1 MKLWFERAYLAGAAG
16 ATVGRED
23 GVRSGVEVTV
33 GADGRVASVS
43 VDVAEPRDPAVRC
56 YAGLALP
63 GAQNAHSHAF
73 HRLLRGRTHGDGG
86 SFWTWRDVMYRA
98 AAQLTPEN
106 YFDLAC
112 AVFAEMVAAGYTAVG
127 EFHYVHHRPDGTP
140 YPDHDMELA
149 LAQAAAA
156 VGIRLTLLDTCY
168 LAGGI
173 APDGTYLPLG
183 GEQARFSDGSIE
195 GFLDRHSRLALA
207 LDSLARSQ
215 PAVGQLV
222 TLGTAIHSVR
232 AVPRETLPAFRELP
246 GPLHVHLSEQPAEN
260 EACLAAHG
268 MSPTELLAEAGL
280 LSPRLSAVH
289 ATHLSAHDIELLSG
303 AGVHIVM
310 CPTTEADLADGIGPA
325 RALAHAGAVVALGSD
340 QHVVLD
346 PLLEAR
352 GLEAGERLAS
362 GLGAVGFDAAGSGLA
377 GQRGRFSPEELVAAL
392 SEGGAG
398 SLRPGAVTDS
408 ALVDAAPG
416 LVLGGSGFAPGAL
429 ADYLVLDTGS
439 VRTIGSLG
447 VQAVLAATSADVRH
461 VLVGGRE
468 VARGGVHARLGSVAE
483 LYREALAHFEL

>member
-23 GVRSGVEVTV
+23 GGLSGVAVTV
-33 GADGRVASVS
+33 GADGRVASVA
-43 VDVAEPRDPAVRC
+43 VDVAEPSDPAVRC

-127 EFHYVHHRPDGTP
+127 EFHYVHHRPNGTP

-149 LAQAAAA
+149 LARAAAA

-222 TLGTAIHSVR
+222 TLGAAIHSVR

-260 EACLAAHG
+260 EACQSAHG

-325 RALAHAGAVVALGSD
+325 HALAHAGAVVALGSD

-362 GLGAVGFDAAGSGLA
+362 G
-377 GQRGRFSPEELVAAL
+377 QRGCFSPEELVAAL

-398 SLRPGAVTDS
+398 SLRPGAVADD
-408 ALVDAAPG
+408 ALVDATPGVVATTSG
-416 LVLGGSGFAPGAL
+416 LVPGGSGFAPGAL

-468 VARGGVHARLGSVAE
+468 VARDGEHIGLGSVAE